1 MSRHEKHLS
10 EIWMTLPWKKF
21 QRVVNRLQKRLFKAV
36 KAGDKRKISKLQR
49 LLLKSRSAR
58 FLAIRQVTQLNA
70 GKKTAGVDGKKSLD
84 FTSRFELEELL
95 RLKASD
101 WKHQGLRRIP
111 IPKKDGSTRWLK
123 VPTIADRAWQKLV
136 HYALDAA
143 HEATFAANSFG
154 FRPGRSAHDA
164 QKTIFLNLN
173 SYHNGKDKTIL
184 EMDIAGCFDNIS
196 HTKLMDA
203 IMLPQAFKTGVFR
216 CLKAGQDVRFNDDT
230 EHGTPQGGIISPTL
244 ANIALNDLDNLAIF
258 NEPDSRKS
266 KVKLIRYA
274 DDMIAIIKPGIKKEY
289 VKWVIENEL
298 QKWGLELK
306 ESKTRFS
313 SPTDGFDFL
322 GWYFDIQANNGKFRS
337 SPSKDNYRKFRK
349 KVKDIVNCSNLS
361 SEDKAKKLSSIVRGW
376 REYHKY
382 CDLTNHS
389 LWHIQY
395 ATWKRFRK
403 DKNSKIEK
411 ATKLIDKAFP
421 TVNAKQN
428 GHINVQSTRSPYDG
442 NIVYWTERNSK
453 RYYGMTSIVLKKQ
466 DFRCGGCG
474 LKLNGDEKVHLHH
487 IDGNHGNWKTKNLT
501 TLHESCHNYIHMG
514 KRKGK

>member
-1 MSRHEKHLS
+1 
-10 EIWMTLPWKKF
+10 
-21 QRVVNRLQKRLFKAV
+21 LFKAV
-36 KAGDKRKISKLQR
+36 RAGDKRKVGKLQR

-58 FLAIRQVTQLNA
+58 FLAIRQVTQLNQ
-70 GKKTAGVDGKKSLD
+70 GKKTAGVDGEKSL
-84 FTSRFELEELL
+84 THEERFELEELL
-95 RLKASD
+95 KLNASD

-111 IPKKDGSTRWLK
+111 IPKKDGSIRMLK

-154 FRPGRSAHDA
+154 FRPGRGAHDA
-164 QKTIFLNLN
+164 QRTIYGNLN
-173 SYHNGKDKTIL
+173 SSKNGRGKIIL

-216 CLKAGQDVRFNDDT
+216 CLKAGLDVRFNDDT

-244 ANIALNDLDNLAIF
+244 ANIALNDLDNLPIF
-258 NEPDSRKS
+258 TGHRSVN
-266 KVKLIRYA
+266 KVRLIRYA
-274 DDMIAIIKPGIKKEY
+274 DDMIAIIKPGILKEY
-289 VKWVIENEL
+289 VKCVIENEL

-322 GWYFDIQANNGKFRS
+322 GWHFYVQANNGKFRS
-337 SPSKDNYRKFRK
+337 TPSKDNYRKFRK
-349 KVKDIVNCSNLS
+349 KVKSIVNSSNLS
-361 SEDKAKKLSSIVRGW
+361 TDAKAKKLSSIVRGW

-382 CDLTNHS
+382 CDMTNHS
-389 LWHIQY
+389 LWHLAH
-395 ATWKRFRK
+395 ATWKKFRK
-403 DKNSKIEK
+403 DKNSNREK
-411 ATKLIDKAFP
+411 ARGITLEAFP
-421 TVNAKQN
+421 TVDVKQN
-428 GHINVQSTRSPYDG
+428 KHVAVQGKRSPYDG

-453 RYYGMTSIVLKKQ
+453 RYNGMTVTALKKQ
-466 DFRCGGCG
+466 DFRCGRCG
-474 LKLNGDEKVHLHH
+474 LKLNGDERVHLHH
-487 IDGNHGNWKTKNLT
+487 IDGNHKNNKANNHT
-501 TLHESCHNYIHMG
+501 VLHESCHDYVHMG

>member
-21 QRVVNRLQKRLFKAV
+21 QRVVNRLQRRLFKAV
-36 KAGDKRKISKLQR
+36 KAGDKRKVSKLQR

-58 FLAIRQVTQLNA
+58 FLAIRQVTQLNI

-84 FTSRFELEELL
+84 HEARFELEELL
-95 RLKASD
+95 KLKASD

-111 IPKKDGSTRWLK
+111 IPKKDRSTRWLK

-164 QKTIFLNLN
+164 QKTIFQNLN
-173 SYHNGKDKTIL
+173 SSKNGKDKIIF

-216 CLKAGQDVRFNDDT
+216 CLKAGLDVRFNDDT

-244 ANIALNDLDNLAIF
+244 ANIALNDLDNLPIF
-258 NEPDSRKS
+258 TKDKYKS
-266 KVKLIRYA
+266 KVRLIRYA
-274 DDMIAIIKPGIKKEY
+274 DDMIAIIKPGVTKENVKKI
-289 VKWVIENEL
+289 IEREL

-322 GWYFDIQANNGKFRS
+322 GWHFSVQANNGKFRS

-361 SEDKAKKLSSIVRGW
+361 TDAKAKKLSSIIRGW

-382 CDLTNHS
+382 CDMTNHS
-389 LWHIQY
+389 LWHLNH
-395 ATWKRFRK
+395 ATWKKFRK
-403 DKNSKIEK
+403 DKNSSRKK
-411 ATKLIDKAFP
+411 ANELISMAFP
-421 TVNAKQN
+421 TVDVKQN
-428 GHINVQSTRSPYDG
+428 GHSPVQGIRSPYDG

-453 RYYGMTSIVLKKQ
+453 HYNGMTSIVLKKQ
-466 DFRCGGCG
+466 DYRCGRCG
-474 LKLNGDEKVHLHH
+474 LKLNGDERVHLHH
-487 IDGNHGNWKTKNLT
+487 SDGNHGNWKIKNLT
-501 TLHESCHNYIHMG
+501 TLHKSCHDYIHMG